1 MRPPLALLSHLVM
14 PAFAVF
20 VLSACVVAQPAHA
33 LPFIGGGGGKVTVT
47 ISAASDCNNCGS
59 GTASALKIRVFMVTD
74 EAAIRTVLNNKGV
87 GWSKQIESAGAT
99 VVGEP
104 SENFVAPGAT
114 KVFVVAKDCVGV
126 TQVGWHK
133 TTPKQRRSHALHGRV
148 DPRHS
153 RAQGHARCGPRR
165 VVGVETKRLN
175 EAVRRNPSRFPAAFM
190 FQITPEEAE
199 SLRAQSATSNSGRG
213 GRRHLP

>member
-114 KVFVVAKDCVGV
+114 KVFVVAKEAKATAIVVQGNFCKRTGA
-126 TQVGWHK
+126 GWYFVQPVKSK
-133 TTPKQRRSHALHGRV
+133 TLKLTAG
-148 DPRHS
+148 
-153 RAQGHARCGPRR
+153 
-165 VVGVETKRLN
+165 
-175 EAVRRNPSRFPAAFM
+175 
-190 FQITPEEAE
+190 
-199 SLRAQSATSNSGRG
+199 ATGFTLTTG
-213 GRRHLP
+213 K